1 MRELSPKRGACV
13 PLSSRALDA
22 VPLAQRNVLR
32 DESRLPGL
40 GHRLYPQGDPHAR
53 VLLSRPYDVDLSR
66 QQRQCREIVEQV
78 MHVAPART
86 DAKPNLDFASAAVC

>member
-1 MRELSPKRGACV
+1 M
-13 PLSSRALDA
+13 DA